1 MLNLELAS
9 QSQNKD
15 TVDCSIAHNI
25 MQVLQ
30 VVTIMVLSIYL
41 HDIIDRHTIASVFH
55 TVSAI
60 WFKYDRSSY

>member
-1 MLNLELAS
+1 
-9 QSQNKD
+9 
-15 TVDCSIAHNI
+15 

-60 WFKYDRSSY
+60 YGSNTIVLAIEYFTAVKFPDIRPIKLHC